1 MSQSLLP
8 FDDANYAD
16 DAPGKISQQHPSQ
29 TAVWQTLT
37 VDAGI
42 DDGQARYQAV
52 DPTQSFIVQAPAGS
66 GKTALLTQR
75 FLSLLSVVDA
85 PENIVAMTFTKK
97 AAAEMRE
104 RVVAA
109 LAEAREPLSDGC
121 NVFEQN
127 THRLAQAA
135 LQRDRQCGW
144 RLEHNPGRLRIRT
157 IDSLNGYLVQ
167 QMPYLSRHG
176 MASQIA
182 DQPEALYRQ
191 AANRAL
197 SDCEDAQAEAAV
209 MTLLRLVNGSYARAQ
224 NQLADMLGKRDQ
236 WMGSLLPFL
245 VGTDD
250 AEADR
255 SAREILQTA
264 LNNLVKQETH
274 AALTQ
279 LRPLN
284 RLLNDAVTLAREA
297 QANVPD
303 GIKGL
308 DGVTLPERLD
318 GDSDRSV
325 WRALAEWL
333 LTGKGEWRKT
343 MNKQQGVLSPS
354 GVKGDE
360 KDQRQQYKD
369 RVTECLLALREADVD
384 QQGAAALAT
393 LAGLPDPVYD
403 DESWQALQHLLH
415 LLRRAAA
422 HLKLVFQQQGESDYI
437 EIAQA
442 ASRAL
447 GTAEAPTD
455 FAQQLDYR
463 LQHLLIDEFQDT
475 SVSQFALLEKL
486 IAGWAPG
493 DGHSLFLVGDPM
505 QSIYRFREAEVANF
519 LQAWHHG
526 VGQLDLTP
534 LNLTV
539 NFRSSEGL
547 VNWVNQAFAT
557 VMPPEDDMTTGA
569 VCFAPAQ
576 SQKQDPTE
584 TVHCHGG
591 FEPETDLD
599 QVVAQVRQWQQ
610 TRPDEA
616 TLGILGRSRSH
627 LKPIAQ
633 ALKEADIAFRAV
645 ELEALSE
652 RQEIQDLQALTLAL
666 THLEDRAAW
675 LALLRSPL
683 VGLSLVDLFALLG
696 ERARFHEA
704 VWSALTD
711 SALVQT
717 LTKDGQEALAQALPV
732 LADALRLEGAL
743 PLSDRVMQA
752 WLQLGGARTLTTE
765 TARDNARVW
774 QRMLIDL
781 ETEGTPV
788 SGPTLTQALADL
800 YALPDTSQAAE
811 QVQLMTIHKSKGL
824 EFDTVILPSLAK
836 TGRNDDEP
844 LVQWLSFKQDDA
856 LGQTQTRWVLAPL
869 MQKGTSARKDADM
882 RLNQLIKT
890 FDQRKQRHELSRL
903 LYVATTRAKRGLHL
917 FVSMPPGR
925 KAFDDPEN
933 LTPPKGSLLD
943 ILWPVVGAT
952 MQDRFDQWVAQGGE
966 PACHDD
972 EPQASASARVARR
985 RSDLPAFSPLIP
997 GSPVGQKNYQAWLKQ
1012 QSQWQR
1018 YQQRHQ
1024 PSATHAAH
1032 ATQTTQP
1039 MAAESPERD
1048 LAQKANLARSGA
1060 DSVFGKTVG
1069 NLVHQVLQHW
1079 SLAVNVEADMAG
1091 LDALRPWLRQQLSM
1105 ALPSSQVASAL
1116 TRVMTCLHNA
1126 LSHEQVRWALSD
1138 AHPSARSEW
1147 ALSEV
1152 VPMGGQAQGS
1162 QTKVL
1167 HTNVLHTVVD
1177 RALVDEQ
1184 GRRWIIDYKTNA
1196 GPTASNPSETTA
1208 FVEQV
1213 KQTYAP
1219 QLARY
1224 GELIARLESRPQTQ
1238 VLYLCALDAWVVVR
1252 EEADKP

>member
-1 MSQSLLP
+1 MTQSSLP
-8 FDDANYAD
+8 FDDAD
-16 DAPGKISQQHPSQ
+16 DLPENVSQEHSLQA
-29 TAVWQTLT
+29 AVWQTLT

-109 LAEAREPLSDGC
+109 LAEAKKPLSAGS

-157 IDSLNGYLVQ
+157 IDSLNSYLVQ

-245 VGTDD
+245 AGEDD
-250 AEADR
+250 AEADHT
-255 SAREILQTA
+255 ARDMLQTA
-264 LNNLVKQETH
+264 LNDLVQQETR
-274 AALTQ
+274 AALAWLT
-279 LRPLN
+279 PLT
-284 RLLNDAVTLAREA
+284 RILNEAVALARVA
-297 QANVPD
+297 QAN
-303 GIKGL
+303 GAKGL
-308 DGVTLPERLD
+308 EGVALPEGLD
-318 GDSDRSV
+318 AGSDRSV
-325 WRALAEWL
+325 WRTLADWL
-333 LTGKGEWRKT
+333 LTGKGEWRKK

-354 GVKGDE
+354 EVKGEE
-360 KDQRQQYKD
+360 KVQRQQYKEQ
-369 RVTECLLALREADVD
+369 VEACLLGLREADAD
-384 QQGAAALAT
+384 QQAGAALAT
-393 LAGLPDPVYD
+393 LAGLPDPAYD

-447 GTAEAPTD
+447 GEPDAPTD

-486 IAGWAPG
+486 IAGWSPG

-526 VGQLDLTP
+526 LGQLALTS
-534 LNLTV
+534 LTLTV
-539 NFRSSEGL
+539 NFRASRGL
-547 VNWVNQAFAT
+547 VDWVNQAFAT

-576 SQKQDPTE
+576 SQKHDPAE
-584 TVHCHGG
+584 TVRCHGG
-591 FEPETDLD
+591 FEPETDLA

-610 TRPDEA
+610 TRPDGA

-633 ALKEADIAFRAV
+633 ALKDTGIAFRAV

-683 VGLSLVDLFALLG
+683 VGLSLADLFALLG
-696 ERARFHEA
+696 DRARFHDA

-711 SALVQT
+711 SQRVQT
-717 LTKDGQEALAQALPV
+717 LTEAGQAALAQAMPV

-743 PLSDRVMQA
+743 PLSERVMQA

-774 QRMLIDL
+774 QRMLMEL
-781 ETEGTPV
+781 EMAGTSV
-788 SGPTLTQALADL
+788 SGPTLAQALADL

-836 TGRNDDEP
+836 TGRSDDEP

-869 MQKGTSARKDADM
+869 MQKGKSARAQADT

-903 LYVATTRAKRGLHL
+903 LYVATTRAKRCLHL

-943 ILWPVVGAT
+943 ILWPVLDT
-952 MQDRFDQWVAQGGE
+952 TLRDRFVQWVEQGGE
-966 PACHDD
+966 PERNDD
-972 EPQASASARVARR
+972 EPQASAVAKVARR
-985 RSDLPAFSPLIP
+985 RPDVPAFEPLTP
-997 GSPVGQKNYQAWLKQ
+997 GSPVGQENYQAWLKQ

-1024 PSATHAAH
+1024 PSAT
-1032 ATQTTQP
+1032 QTSESVG
-1039 MAAESPERD
+1039 AEMPQRES
-1048 LAQKANLARSGA
+1048 ASKANLAGSAA

-1079 SLAVNVEADMAG
+1079 ALAENAEADLAR
-1091 LDALRPWLRQQLSM
+1091 LETLQPWLRQQLGV
-1105 ALPSSQVASAL
+1105 ALPSAQVAAAL
-1116 TRVMTCLHNA
+1116 TRVMACLHNA
-1126 LSHEQVRWALSD
+1126 LNHQRVRWALSD
-1138 AHPSARSEW
+1138 DHLSAHSEW

-1152 VPMGGQAQGS
+1152 VPMGDQAQG
-1162 QTKVL
+1162 L
-1167 HTNVLHTVVD
+1167 HTKVLHTVVD
-1177 RALVDEQ
+1177 CALVDER

-1196 GPTASNPSETTA
+1196 GPTTLTEADKAA
-1208 FVEQV
+1208 FVEQM
-1213 KQTYAP
+1213 KQAYAP
-1219 QLARY
+1219 QLGRY

-1252 EEADKP
+1252 DEPEVS